1 LQFFPLKH
9 HMQHLKWESSWN
21 TSKQHPYQVLNP
33 LSPFSKH
40 HKLQPMRLHAKE
52 TKPRPP
58 TIPTLCKPS
67 INTYPT
73 SETNHSASKHLAIT
87 QTSLLLLLLLQIFVF
102 LNKLGFW
109 VKV

>member
-73 SETNHSASKHLAIT
+73 SETNHSATKHITIT
-87 QTSLLLLLLLQIFVF
+87 QTPSPLQFSCSWV
-102 LNKLGFW
+102 LGVLSQRLELRF
-109 VKV
+109 